1 MSSARKVGRFLL
13 EDRISVR
20 TPQGGESSFRSYPVE
35 SWFGHDEL
43 LNRPVSVRMVR
54 NDDARIAAVLGA
66 ARAASL
72 LDDPRLMR
80 VLDVIDVPAT
90 EDEPSRT
97 AIISEWAEGRSLVD
111 ELLANGPMDAQRA
124 LTVAGE
130 IAQALAIALDKG
142 VPHGRLSPTT
152 VYFTDEGDVRVRG
165 LAVDAALFG
174 PLESDNRGA
183 TFTSDDVDG
192 LGSLLYAMV
201 TGYWPD
207 PSVRESEV
215 GIALAPLAGRTV
227 ALPSNVSAQVPG
239 AIDDVVGR
247 SVLSISRPRGSV
259 RIADASGFATA
270 VRAATDR
277 LASGSAATAL
287 LTRPKISRSSRGA
300 ARRER
305 EGAAIAQ
312 PTTARGVITGIV
324 IAAVVVAGF
333 VIAGIT
339 LMNAA
344 QPSAE
349 NQAQTLSAEEILNG
363 SATPFVEEFS
373 FAQPKTP
380 VPIVA
385 VRSYDPFADD
395 NNDGKTDKRKGRE
408 NEDDAPLAIDVDP
421 ATEWLTDTYSS
432 ADADGKGG
440 VGLIAD
446 LGQPMN
452 IDAVSLSLRGY
463 GSDVSVLVADEI
475 YKDPALWTPFVAVD
489 EAGPTID
496 LRSARPVRGQY
507 VLVWFTELPR
517 EPGSTDTYVGG
528 IGNLAIYA
536 SPDTN
541 PAPSA
546 SESPSAQAS
555 TAQASTA

>member
-20 TPQGGESSFRSYPVE
+20 APQEGGSSFRSYPVE
-35 SWFGHDEL
+35 SWFGHDEV

-72 LDDPRLMR
+72 IDDPRLMR
-80 VLDVIDVPAT
+80 VLDVIDVPA
-90 EDEPSRT
+90 DDDSPART

-111 ELLANGPMDAQRA
+111 ELLSDGPMDAERA
-124 LTVAGE
+124 LHSVGE

-152 VYFTDEGDVRVRG
+152 VYFTEGGEVRVRG

-174 PLESDNRGA
+174 PLDSDTRGS
-183 TFTSDDVDG
+183 TISSDDVDG

-207 PSVRESEV
+207 PSVLESEV

-227 ALPSNVSAQVPG
+227 ALPSNVSAQVPS
-239 AIDDVVGR
+239 AVDDVVGR

-270 VRAATDR
+270 VRAAQDR
-277 LASGSAATAL
+277 LASGSAATSL
-287 LTRPKISRSSRGA
+287 LTRPKISRSKRGS
-300 ARRER
+300 ARSER
-305 EGAAIAQ
+305 ENAAIGR
-312 PTTARGVITGIV
+312 PTTMRGVIGGIL
-324 IAAVVVAGF
+324 IAALVVAGF
-333 VIAGIT
+333 VIGGIIM
-339 LMNAA
+339 MNATQEGA
-344 QPSAE
+344 DKPSQSASAE
-349 NQAQTLSAEEILNG
+349 DILSG

-373 FAQPKTP
+373 FAQPKAP
-380 VPIVA
+380 VPIVS
-385 VRSYDPFADD
+385 VRSYDPLADD

-408 NEDDAPLAIDVDP
+408 NEEGAALAIDVDP

-452 IDAVSLSLRGY
+452 IEAVSLSLRGY

-489 EAGPTID
+489 ESGPTID

-507 VLVWFTELPR
+507 VLIWFTELPR
-517 EPGSTDTYVGG
+517 EPGSTDKYVGG

-536 SPDTN
+536 SPDAN
-541 PAPSA
+541 PAPSPT
-546 SESPSAQAS
+546 ESPGA
-555 TAQASTA
+555 

>member
-1 MSSARKVGRFLL
+1 MSSVRTVGRFLL

-20 TPQGGESSFRSYPVE
+20 TPQESGASFRSYPVE
-35 SWFGHDEL
+35 SWFGHDEV

-72 LDDPRLMR
+72 IDDPRLMR
-80 VLDVIDVPAT
+80 VLDVIDVPA
-90 EDEPSRT
+90 DADAPART

-111 ELLANGPMDAQRA
+111 ELLSTGPMDAERA
-124 LTVAGE
+124 LYCVGE

-152 VYFTDEGDVRVRG
+152 VFFTEGGEVRVRG

-174 PLESDNRGA
+174 PLDSDTRGGTA
-183 TFTSDDVDG
+183 SSDDVDG
-192 LGSLLYAMV
+192 LGSLVYAMV

-207 PSVRESEV
+207 PSVLESEV
-215 GIALAPLAGRTV
+215 GIALAPLSGRTV
-227 ALPSNVSAQVPG
+227 ALPSNVSAQVPS
-239 AIDDVVGR
+239 AVDDVVAR

-270 VRAATDR
+270 VHAAQDR
-277 LASGSAATAL
+277 LASGSAATSL
-287 LTRPKISRSSRGA
+287 LTRPKISRSKRGS
-300 ARRER
+300 ARTER
-305 EGAAIAQ
+305 ENAAIGRPA
-312 PTTARGVITGIV
+312 TARGVITGV
-324 IAAVVVAGF
+324 LIAAIVVAGF
-333 VIAGIT
+333 VIGGIT
-339 LMNAA
+339 LMNSA
-344 QPSAE
+344 QESADNPAHIVSAE
-349 NQAQTLSAEEILNG
+349 DILSG

-373 FAQPKTP
+373 FAQPKVP
-380 VPIVA
+380 VPIVSM
-385 VRSYDPFADD
+385 RSYDPLADD
-395 NNDGKTDKRKGRE
+395 NNDGRTDKRKGRE
-408 NEDDAPLAIDVDP
+408 NEDGAALAVDVDP

-452 IDAVSLSLRGY
+452 IEGVSLSLRGY

-489 EAGPTID
+489 ESGPTIE

-507 VLVWFTELPR
+507 VLIWFTELPR
-517 EPGSTDTYVGG
+517 EPGSTDKYIGG

-536 SPDTN
+536 SPDAN
-541 PAPSA
+541 PAPSPT
-546 SESPSAQAS
+546 ESP
-555 TAQASTA
+555 TA